1 MKLKRTHMCGQLRM
15 SDAGKSAILAGWVN
29 TYRDQGKGLIFIDIR
44 DRTGLTQVVF
54 DLEDASP
61 GVVETAKALR
71 REDVIAVS
79 GEVRS
84 RGDGAG
90 FSFRELGPVEL
101 KGFKD
106 PLRVHEVVW

>member
-1 MKLKRTHMCGQLRM
+1 MKLKRSHMCGQLRAA
-15 SDAGKSAILAGWVN
+15 DAGESAILAGWVN

-61 GVVETAKALR
+61 EVVETAKALR

-84 RGDGAG
+84 REAGANPKLVAQMIP
-90 FSFRELGPVEL
+90 F
-101 KGFKD
+101 
-106 PLRVHEVVW
+106 